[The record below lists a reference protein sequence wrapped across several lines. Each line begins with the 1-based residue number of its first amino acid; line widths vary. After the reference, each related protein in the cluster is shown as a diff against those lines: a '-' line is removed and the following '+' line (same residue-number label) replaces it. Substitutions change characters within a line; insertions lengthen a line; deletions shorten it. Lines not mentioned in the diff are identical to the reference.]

1 MKPSLPLT
9 NILIKLNKDLSR
21 IIPYTLPK
29 PVHLYFIE
37 QNVDVILKEYK
48 QLSEKNL
55 NQIQALQYLLDV
67 RFLVTLCV
75 PRENSAMVSFGQNIC
90 DILRSKIDP
99 FDLDVFYSHLQNNVK
114 KAVSQ
119 SQVVYLFCLIL
130 HFYGKRCL
138 VFIRLFAAVQCSVN
152 ELGSLR

>member
-9 NILIKLNKDLSR
+9 NILIKLNQDLNR

-29 PVHLYFIE
+29 SVHLYFIE
-37 QNVDVILKEYK
+37 QNVDVILKEYRE
-48 QLSEKNL
+48 LSTKDL

-119 SQVVYLFCLIL
+119 SQVVYLFYNFIL
-130 HFYGKRCL
+130 TKNKS
-138 VFIRLFAAVQCSVN
+138 LFSLYSVVCCRPM
-152 ELGSLR
+152 LS